1 MYRQWSLVGGIAG
14 AFKERGG
21 VSDKAGKG
29 ILPFPA
35 E

>member
-14 AFKERGG
+14 AFKERG